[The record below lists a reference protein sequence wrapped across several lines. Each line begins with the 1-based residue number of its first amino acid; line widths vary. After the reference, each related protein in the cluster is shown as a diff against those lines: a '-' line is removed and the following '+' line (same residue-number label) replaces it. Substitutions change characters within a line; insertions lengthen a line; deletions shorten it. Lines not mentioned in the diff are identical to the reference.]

1 MTPQEAEHI
10 LKKACLITTPDVE
23 PSDLEEHFKYAKDQH
38 GRSEFTY
45 DDCIKAIQ
53 LAAESGNEWISV
65 KDRLPEESLL
75 VVAKIELN
83 NFLKFN
89 YEVAYISKFYHC
101 WQYNFSDDEIEREGI
116 KVTHWMPLPKLIND
130 KI

>member
-53 LAAESGNEWISV
+53 LAAERGNEWIRASE
-65 KDRLPEESLL
+65 RLPKPNYRIF
-75 VVAKIELN
+75 VIEIGGRHN
-83 NFLKFN
+83 VSTYRKGNPQSEK
-89 YEVAYISKFYHC
+89 YWME
-101 WQYNFSDDEIEREGI
+101 
-116 KVTHWMPLPKLIND
+116 KVEFWLD
-130 KI
+130 KIQTTKQ